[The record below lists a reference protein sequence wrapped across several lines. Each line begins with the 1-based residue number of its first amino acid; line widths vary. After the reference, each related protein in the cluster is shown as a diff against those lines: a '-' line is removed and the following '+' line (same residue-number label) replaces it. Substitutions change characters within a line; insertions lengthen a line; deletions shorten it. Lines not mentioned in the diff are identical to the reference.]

1 MTKQEVLEKLTELY
15 NFCHDS
21 STNYDDGWMAI
32 AGAIST
38 AEDVVI
44 KEINW
49 EQNNAKEVVADSKD
63 YEEKSCRCNK
73 CMTVYFED
81 GLELLKDKDGFFK
94 GCGVCKTDAHLMD
107 LGE

>member
-1 MTKQEVLEKLTELY
+1 
-15 NFCHDS
+15 
-21 STNYDDGWMAI
+21 MAKTYKVKI
-32 AGAIST
+32 
-38 AEDVVI
+38 
-44 KEINW
+44 
-49 EQNNAKEVVADSKD
+49 VADSKD
-63 YEEKSCRCNK
+63 YEEESCRCNK